1 MKRIRSFSRCLTF
14 SLMIALSGCT
24 DNDLDID
31 IEQDACK
38 RFKIETPAYSRL
50 EDPCSNSLRY
60 RAQIRFDF
68 RRTADCLNRVNN
80 YPEFYRS
87 DNQQIYPSSFIETVK
102 RSLVNIND
110 NSASYIFEV
119 NFSDQ
124 AKADELNHIILDFD
138 TQDEVGSNSNKL
150 QIRLN
155 TSCSTVDPG
164 SYDVNNKDVNIPASQ
179 KFFTIRLWDNAA
191 EDGDIVS
198 VYLNGQWIIEN
209 HTLLKAGTDFN
220 FNTNLLN
227 PGANDLVVFALNE
240 GSSGP
245 NTVSIAIN
253 GQEVPNFSP
262 GLLTGEAVRINF

>member
-1 MKRIRSFSRCLTF
+1 MLTF
-14 SLMIALSGCT
+14 YSLACT
-24 DNDLDID
+24 DKDLDID

-38 RFKIETPAYSRL
+38 RFRIETPAYSRL
-50 EDPCSNSLRY
+50 EDPCNTSTRY
-60 RAQIRFDF
+60 RAEIRFDF
-68 RRTADCLNRVNN
+68 RRTADCLNQVNN
-80 YPEFYRS
+80 YPTFYTS
-87 DNQQIYPSSFIETVK
+87 ANQEISPLSFNAIVQ
-102 RSLVNIND
+102 RSLVSIND

-119 NFSDQ
+119 EFADQ
-124 AKADELNHIILDFD
+124 TSADQLNHIILDFD
-138 TQDEVGSNSNKL
+138 TQDEVGSKSNEL

-155 TSCSTVDPG
+155 TSCSTVDPN
-164 SYDVNNKDVNIPASQ
+164 SYDVNNNEVNIPQSQ
-179 KFFTIRLWDNAA
+179 NFFTIRLWDNAA

-220 FNTNLLN
+220 FSTSLLN
-227 PGANDLVVFALNE
+227 SGANDLVVFALNE

-245 NTVSIAIN
+245 NTVSIGIN